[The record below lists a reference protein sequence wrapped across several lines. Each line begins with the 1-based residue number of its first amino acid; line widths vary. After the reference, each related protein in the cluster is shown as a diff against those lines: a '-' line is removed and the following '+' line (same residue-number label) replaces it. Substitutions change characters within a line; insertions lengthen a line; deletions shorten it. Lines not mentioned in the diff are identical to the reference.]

1 VGQTLM
7 KKLGAFFLILLPS
20 ICAGGTVIDGIRTW
34 PAPDNTRLVFDID
47 SPADY
52 RLFTLNNP
60 ERLVIDFKDTR
71 LTRPLTSPSQ
81 KDTLI
86 KNIRSASRNRH
97 DLRVVLDL
105 EGKPKYKSF
114 LLAPYENYGHR
125 LVIDL
130 YQALPSEPKVI
141 KKSIPKSIGLRD
153 VIIAIDAGHG
163 GEDPGAQGRNGTNE
177 KEVVLAIARR
187 LESLIKKEHG
197 MRAVMIRDGDYF
209 LSLRQ
214 RTQKAREQQAD
225 FFVSIHADAFK
236 DPRVS
241 GMSVY
246 VLSENGAS
254 NEAARWLAEKENAS
268 DLIGGVSLDNKDDV
282 LASVLLDLSQTGTIE
297 ASFAAGQEVLRHM
310 EPIGKLHKRQ
320 VQQAGFVV
328 LKSPDIPS
336 ILVETAY
343 ISNPEEERKLRNAS
357 HQQAMAQA
365 ILNGI
370 RNFFSRN
377 APPGT
382 LYAMQQYII
391 ARGDTLSDIAL
402 RYNVSIASL
411 RNFNQLSGDDVKIGQ
426 VLRIPAGSDS

>member
-1 VGQTLM
+1 M

>member
-1 VGQTLM
+1 MGQTLM